1 VQTAGAATAAMASVL
16 EGLTVDPARMR
27 ANLEAARGVVF
38 AERAVVLLT
47 PTLGRDKAHALV
59 TAALED
65 SRASGRRFGE
75 ALGAVP
81 AAAAALGADGLRD
94 LERPEAYLG
103 EADTLRAQ
111 LLQADPPRT
120 E

>member
-47 PTLGRDKAHALV
+47 PTLGRDKAHLRPH
-59 TAALED
+59 LQQHP
-65 SRASGRRFGE
+65 RR
-75 ALGAVP
+75 
-81 AAAAALGADGLRD
+81 
-94 LERPEAYLG
+94 
-103 EADTLRAQ
+103 
-111 LLQADPPRT
+111 PPRPSLT
-120 E
+120 TSTARSKYRQQPSAWLPSAPPLSS